1 MSTGLR
7 FTLEVD
13 GLPPDAFA
21 VVSFHLNQS
30 LSSLFS
36 LDLSLVSQQFLSL
49 EFAQVLDK
57 MAYLT
62 IWQGDEVQ
70 RRVKGV
76 VTWFELGENDK
87 NQMLYSMKVH
97 PPLWRAGLR
106 QNFRIFQNEDIK
118 SILGTMLQE
127 NGVTEWSPL
136 FSEPHPS
143 REFCVQYGETD
154 YDFLCRMA
162 AEEGIFFYEEH
173 AYKSTDQ
180 SLVLC
185 DTVRHLPESFEIPWN
200 PNTRTEVS
208 TLCISQFRYSAQIRP
223 SSVVTK
229 DYTFKRPGWAG
240 RFEQEGQ
247 HQDYQRTQYEVYD
260 YPGRFKGAHG
270 QNFARWQMDG
280 WRNNAETARGMS
292 RSPEIWPGRRI
303 VLTGHPQANLNR
315 EWQVVASELHGE
327 QPQAVPG
334 RQGAGTALENHFAV
348 IPADRTWRPQPLL
361 KPLVDGPQSAVVT
374 GPAGEEIFCDE
385 HGRVRVKFNWDR
397 YNPSNQDSSCWIR
410 VAQAWAGTGFGNL
423 AIPRV
428 GQEVIVDFLNGDPDQ
443 PIIMGRT
450 EYGPDRG
457 IRLSAV
463 WLMHDPAYPES
474 LPAAPLVRYTYTEA
488 GELLAVYDR
497 SNTQVRAFTYD
508 AQHPGRMV
516 AHRYA
521 GRPEM
526 RYRYDDTGRVV
537 EQLNPAGLS
546 YRYLYEQDRITVT
559 DSLNRREVLHT
570 EGGAGLKRVVKKELA
585 DGSVTRS
592 GYDAAGRLTAQTDAA
607 GRRTEYGLNVVS
619 GDITDITTPD
629 GRETKFYYNDGNQL
643 TAVVSPDGLESRREY
658 DEPGRLV
665 SETSRSGETVRY
677 RYDDAH
683 SELPATTTDAT
694 GSTRQMTWSRY
705 GQLLAFTDC
714 SGYQTRYEYDRFG
727 QMTAVHREEGISL
740 YRHYD
745 NRGRLTSVKDAQGR
759 ETRYEYNAAGDLTAV
774 ITPDGNRSETQYDA
788 WGKAVSTTQ
797 GGLTRSMEY
806 DAAGRVIS
814 LTNEN
819 GSHSDFSYDALD
831 RLVQQGGFDG
841 RTQRYHYDLTGKL
854 TQSEDEGLITL
865 WHYDASDRITH
876 RTVNGDPAE
885 QWQYDEHGWLTTLSH
900 TSEGH
905 RVSVHY
911 GYDDKGRLTGERQT
925 VENPETGEL
934 LWHHETG
941 HAYNEQGLANRVT
954 PDSLPPVEWLT
965 YGSGYLAGMK
975 LGGTPLLEFTRDRLH
990 RETVRS
996 FGSMAGSN
1004 AAYKLTSTYTPAG
1017 QLQSQHLN
1025 SLVYDRD
1032 YGWNDNGDLVRISG
1046 PRQTREY
1053 GYSATGRLESVR
1065 TLAPD
1070 LDIRIPYA
1078 TDPAGNRLPDP
1089 ELHPDSTLTV
1099 WPDNRIAEDAH
1110 YVYRHDEYG
1119 RLTEKTDRIPAGVK
1133 RTDDERTHHYHYDSQ
1148 HRLVFY
1154 TRIQHGEPLVESRYL
1169 YDPLGRRMAKRVWR
1183 RERDLTGWMSL
1194 SRKPEVTWYGWD
1206 GDRLTTVQTDTT
1218 RIQTVYEPGSFTPL
1232 IRVETENG
1240 EREKAQRRSLAETL
1254 QQEGSEN
1261 GHGVVFPAELVRLLD
1276 RLEEEIRAD
1285 RVSSESRAWLAQCGL
1300 TVEQLARQVEPEYTP
1315 ARKVHFYHCD
1325 HRGLP
1330 LALISE
1336 DGNTAWRGEY
1346 DEWGNQLNEENPHHL
1361 HQPYRLPGQQHDEES
1376 GLYYNRHRHYDPLQG
1391 RYITPDPIGLRGGWN
1406 MYQYPL
1412 NPIQVI
1418 DPMGLD
1424 AIENMTSGGL
1434 IYAVSGVP
1442 GLIAANSITNSAY
1455 QFGYDMDA
1463 IVGGAHN
1470 GAADAMRHCYL
1481 MCRMTKTFG
1490 STIAD
1495 VIGKNHEAAGD
1506 RQGQPAKERIM
1517 DLKNNT
1523 VGIACGD
1530 FSAKCSDACI
1540 EKYNTGQLFGLDGIK
1555 ADNPIKAKQG
1565 SSDASNY

>member
-397 YNPSNQDSSCWIR
+397 YNPADQDSSCWIR

-450 EYGPDRG
+450 YHHENRTPG
-457 IRLSAV
+457 
-463 WLMHDPAYPES
+463 S
-474 LPAAPLVRYTYTEA
+474 LPGTKTQMTIRSKTYK
-488 GELLAVYDR
+488 GSGFNEL
-497 SNTQVRAFTYD
+497 
-508 AQHPGRMV
+508 
-516 AHRYA
+516 
-521 GRPEM
+521 
-526 RYRYDDTGRVV
+526 
-537 EQLNPAGLS
+537 
-546 YRYLYEQDRITVT
+546 
-559 DSLNRREVLHT
+559 
-570 EGGAGLKRVVKKELA
+570 
-585 DGSVTRS
+585 
-592 GYDAAGRLTAQTDAA
+592 
-607 GRRTEYGLNVVS
+607 
-619 GDITDITTPD
+619 
-629 GRETKFYYNDGNQL
+629 KFD
-643 TAVVSPDGLESRREY
+643 
-658 DEPGRLV
+658 
-665 SETSRSGETVRY
+665 
-677 RYDDAH
+677 
-683 SELPATTTDAT
+683 DAT
-694 GSTRQMTWSRY
+694 GKEQVYIHAQKNMNTEVLNNRTTDVINNHAETIGNNQMIAVTNNQIQTVGVNQIETVGSNQIIKVGSVQVETIGLVRALTV
-705 GQLLAFTDC
+705 GVA
-714 SGYQTRYEYDRFG
+714 YQT
-727 QMTAVHREEGISL
+727 
-740 YRHYD
+740 
-745 NRGRLTSVKDAQGR
+745 
-759 ETRYEYNAAGDLTAV
+759 
-774 ITPDGNRSETQYDA
+774 
-788 WGKAVSTTQ
+788 
-797 GGLTRSMEY
+797 
-806 DAAGRVIS
+806 
-814 LTNEN
+814 
-819 GSHSDFSYDALD
+819 
-831 RLVQQGGFDG
+831 
-841 RTQRYHYDLTGKL
+841 
-854 TQSEDEGLITL
+854 
-865 WHYDASDRITH
+865 
-876 RTVNGDPAE
+876 TV
-885 QWQYDEHGWLTTLSH
+885 TTLSH

-975 LGGTPLLEFTRDRLH
+975 LGGTPLVEYTRDRLH

-1004 AAYKLTSTYTPAG
+1004 AAYELTSTYTPAG

-1032 YGWNDNGDLVRISG
+1032 YGWSDNGDLVRISG

-1119 RLTEKTDRIPAGVK
+1119 RLTEKTDRIPAGVI

-1194 SRKPEVTWYGWD
+1194 SRKPEETWYGWD

-1218 RIQTVYEPGSFTPL
+1218 RIQTVYQPGSFAPL
-1232 IRVETENG
+1232 IRIETDNG
-1240 EREKAQRRSLAETL
+1240 EREKAQRRSLAEKL
-1254 QQEGSEN
+1254 QQEGSED

-1285 RVSSESRAWLAQCGL
+1285 RVSSESRQWLAQCGL

>member
-1 MSTGLR
+1 MSGKPAARQGDMTRKGLDIVQGSAGVLIGAPTGVACSVCPNSPIEEQKGNPVNPLLGAKVLPGETDLALPGPLPFILSR
-7 FTLEVD
+7 AYSSYRTRTPAPVGVFGPGWKAPFDIRLQIRDEGLILNDSGGRSIHFEPLFPGEISYSRSESLWLARGGVAAQHSSQPLSALWQVLPEDVRLSPHVYLATNSLQGPWWILSWPERVPGADEVLPPPPPAYRVLTGVVD
-13 GLPPDAFA
+13 GFGRTLTFHRAAKGDVAGA
-21 VVSFHLNQS
+21 VTGVTDGAGRRFHLALTTQAQRAEAFRKQRATS
-30 LSSLFS
+30 LSS
-36 LDLSLVSQQFLSL
+36 
-49 EFAQVLDK
+49 
-57 MAYLT
+57 
-62 IWQGDEVQ
+62 
-70 RRVKGV
+70 
-76 VTWFELGENDK
+76 
-87 NQMLYSMKVH
+87 
-97 PPLWRAGLR
+97 
-106 QNFRIFQNEDIK
+106 
-118 SILGTMLQE
+118 
-127 NGVTEWSPL
+127 
-136 FSEPHPS
+136 
-143 REFCVQYGETD
+143 
-154 YDFLCRMA
+154 
-162 AEEGIFFYEEH
+162 
-173 AYKSTDQ
+173 
-180 SLVLC
+180 
-185 DTVRHLPESFEIPWN
+185 
-200 PNTRTEVS
+200 
-208 TLCISQFRYSAQIRP
+208 
-223 SSVVTK
+223 
-229 DYTFKRPGWAG
+229 
-240 RFEQEGQ
+240 
-247 HQDYQRTQYEVYD
+247 
-260 YPGRFKGAHG
+260 
-270 QNFARWQMDG
+270 
-280 WRNNAETARGMS
+280 
-292 RSPEIWPGRRI
+292 
-303 VLTGHPQANLNR
+303 
-315 EWQVVASELHGE
+315 
-327 QPQAVPG
+327 
-334 RQGAGTALENHFAV
+334 
-348 IPADRTWRPQPLL
+348 
-361 KPLVDGPQSAVVT
+361 
-374 GPAGEEIFCDE
+374 PAGP
-385 HGRVRVKFNWDR
+385 R
-397 YNPSNQDSSCWIR
+397 SASSSS
-410 VAQAWAGTGFGNL
+410 AFPDTLPAG
-423 AIPRV
+423 
-428 GQEVIVDFLNGDPDQ
+428 
-443 PIIMGRT
+443 T
-450 EYGPDRG
+450 EYGADNG
-457 IRLSAV
+457 IRLEAV
-463 WLMHDPAYPES
+463 WLTHDPAYPDEQ
-474 LPAAPLVRYTYTEA
+474 PTAPLARYTYTA
-488 GELLAVYDR
+488 SGELRAVYDR
-497 SNTQVRAFTYD
+497 SGTQVRGFTYD
-508 AQHPGRMV
+508 AEHAGRMV
-516 AHRYA
+516 AHHYA
-521 GRPEM
+521 GRPES
-526 RYRYDDTGRVV
+526 RYRYDDTGRVT
-537 EQLNPAGLS
+537 EQVNPEGLD
-546 YRYLYEQDRITVT
+546 YRFEYGQDRVTIT
-559 DSLNRREVLHT
+559 DSLNRREVLYT
-570 EGGAGLKRVVKKELA
+570 EGEGGLKRVVKKEHA
-585 DGSVTRS
+585 DGSITRS
-592 GYDAAGRLTAQTDAA
+592 EYDEAGRLKAQTDAA
-607 GRRTEYGLNVVS
+607 GRRTEYRLHMAS
-619 GDITDITTPD
+619 GKLTSVILPD
-629 GRETKFYYNDGNQL
+629 GRTVRYGYNSQRQV
-643 TAVVSPDGLESRREY
+643 TSVTYPDGLRSSREY
-658 DEPGRLV
+658 DEKGRLTA
-665 SETSRSGETVRY
+665 ETSRSGETTRY
-677 RYDDAH
+677 SYDDPA
-683 SELPATTTDAT
+683 SELPTGIQDAT
-694 GSTRQMTWSRY
+694 GSTKQMAWSRY

-714 SGYQTRYEYDRFG
+714 SGYTTRYEYDRYG
-727 QMTAVHREEGISL
+727 QQIAVHREEGIST
-740 YRHYD
+740 YSSY
-745 NRGRLTSVKDAQGR
+745 NPRGQLVSQKDAQGR
-759 ETRYEYNAAGDLTAV
+759 EIRYEYSAAGDLTAT
-774 ITPDGNRSETQYDA
+774 ISPDGKRSTIAYDKR
-788 WGKAVSTTQ
+788 GRPVSVTE
-797 GGLTRSMEY
+797 GGLTRSMGY
-806 DAAGRVIS
+806 DAAGRITV

-819 GSHSDFSYDALD
+819 GSQSTFRYDPVD
-831 RLVQQGGFDG
+831 RLTEQRGFDG

-934 LWHHETG
+934 LWQHETK

-975 LGGTPLLEFTRDRLH
+975 LGGTPLVEYTRDRLH

-996 FGSMAGSN
+996 FGSRAGSN
-1004 AAYKLTSTYTPAG
+1004 AAYELTSTYTPAG

-1089 ELHPDSTLTV
+1089 ELHPDSTLTA

-1110 YVYRHDEYG
+1110 YVYHYDEYG
-1119 RLTEKTDRIPAGVK
+1119 RLTEKTDRIPTGVI

-1148 HRLVFY
+1148 HRLVFH

-1194 SRKPEVTWYGWD
+1194 SRKPEETWYGWD

-1218 RIQTVYEPGSFTPL
+1218 RIQTVYQPGSFAPL
-1232 IRVETENG
+1232 IRIETDNG
-1240 EREKAQRRSLAETL
+1240 EREKAQCRSLAEKI
-1254 QQEGSEN
+1254 QQEGSED
-1261 GHGVVFPAELVRLLD
+1261 GHGVVFPAELVGLLD
-1276 RLEEEIRAD
+1276 RLEGEIRANC
-1285 RVSSESRAWLAQCGL
+1285 VSSESRQWLAQCGL
-1300 TVEQLARQVEPEYTP
+1300 TVERLAAQIEPVYLPE
-1315 ARKVHFYHCD
+1315 RKIHLYHCD

-1336 DGNTAWRGEY
+1336 DGNTAWSAEY

-1361 HQPYRLPGQQHDEES
+1361 HQPYRLPGQQYDKES
-1376 GLYYNRHRHYDPLQG
+1376 GLYYNRHRYYDPLQG

-1495 VIGKNHEAAGD
+1495 VIGKNHEAAGN

>member
-1 MSTGLR
+1 MSGKPAARQGDMTRKGLDIVQGSAGVLIGAPTGVACSVCPNSPIEEQKGNPVNPLLGAKVLPGETDLALPGPLPFILSR
-7 FTLEVD
+7 AYSSYRTRTPAPVGVFGPGWKAPFDIRLQVHERELILNDSGGRSIHFEPLFPGEVSYSRSESLWLARGGVAAQHSSQPLSALWQVLPEDVRLSPHVYLATNSLQGPWWILSWPERVPGADEVLPPPPPAYRVLTGVVD
-13 GLPPDAFA
+13 GFGRTLTFHRAAKGDVAGA
-21 VVSFHLNQS
+21 VTGVTDGAGRRFHLALTTQAQRAEAFRKQRATS
-30 LSSLFS
+30 LSSPAS
-36 LDLSLVSQQFLSL
+36 PRSVSSS
-49 EFAQVLDK
+49 QV
-57 MAYLT
+57 
-62 IWQGDEVQ
+62 
-70 RRVKGV
+70 
-76 VTWFELGENDK
+76 F
-87 NQMLYSMKVH
+87 
-97 PPLWRAGLR
+97 P
-106 QNFRIFQNEDIK
+106 
-118 SILGTMLQE
+118 
-127 NGVTEWSPL
+127 
-136 FSEPHPS
+136 
-143 REFCVQYGETD
+143 
-154 YDFLCRMA
+154 
-162 AEEGIFFYEEH
+162 
-173 AYKSTDQ
+173 
-180 SLVLC
+180 
-185 DTVRHLPESFEIPWN
+185 DTL
-200 PNTRTEVS
+200 
-208 TLCISQFRYSAQIRP
+208 
-223 SSVVTK
+223 
-229 DYTFKRPGWAG
+229 
-240 RFEQEGQ
+240 
-247 HQDYQRTQYEVYD
+247 
-260 YPGRFKGAHG
+260 
-270 QNFARWQMDG
+270 
-280 WRNNAETARGMS
+280 
-292 RSPEIWPGRRI
+292 
-303 VLTGHPQANLNR
+303 
-315 EWQVVASELHGE
+315 
-327 QPQAVPG
+327 
-334 RQGAGTALENHFAV
+334 
-348 IPADRTWRPQPLL
+348 
-361 KPLVDGPQSAVVT
+361 
-374 GPAGEEIFCDE
+374 PAG
-385 HGRVRVKFNWDR
+385 
-397 YNPSNQDSSCWIR
+397 
-410 VAQAWAGTGFGNL
+410 
-423 AIPRV
+423 
-428 GQEVIVDFLNGDPDQ
+428 
-443 PIIMGRT
+443 T
-450 EYGPDRG
+450 EYGVDNG
-457 IRLSAV
+457 IRLEAV
-463 WLMHDPAYPES
+463 WLTHDPAYPDE
-474 LPAAPLVRYTYTEA
+474 LPTAPLARYTYTA
-488 GELLAVYDR
+488 GGELRAVYDR
-497 SNTQVRAFTYD
+497 SGTQVRGFTYD
-508 AQHPGRMV
+508 AEHAGRMV
-516 AHRYA
+516 AHHYA
-521 GRPEM
+521 GRPES
-526 RYRYDDTGRVV
+526 RYRYDDTGRVT
-537 EQLNPAGLS
+537 EQVNPEGLD
-546 YRYLYEQDRITVT
+546 YRFEYGQDRVTIT
-559 DSLNRREVLHT
+559 DSLNRREVLYT
-570 EGGAGLKRVVKKELA
+570 EGEGGLKRVVKKEHA
-585 DGSVTRS
+585 DGSITRS
-592 GYDAAGRLTAQTDAA
+592 EYDEAGRLKAQTDAA
-607 GRRTEYGLNVVS
+607 GRRTEYRLHMAS
-619 GDITDITTPD
+619 GKLTSVILPD
-629 GRETKFYYNDGNQL
+629 GRTVRYGYNSQRQV
-643 TAVVSPDGLESRREY
+643 TSVTYPDGLRSSREY
-658 DEPGRLV
+658 DEKGRLAA
-665 SETSRSGETVRY
+665 ETSRSGETTSY
-677 RYDDAH
+677 SYDDPA
-683 SELPATTTDAT
+683 SELPTGIQDAT
-694 GSTRQMTWSRY
+694 GSTKQMAWSRY

-714 SGYQTRYEYDRFG
+714 SGYTTRYEYDRYG
-727 QMTAVHREEGISL
+727 QQIAVHREEGIST
-740 YRHYD
+740 YSSY
-745 NRGRLTSVKDAQGR
+745 NPRGQLVSQKDAQGR
-759 ETRYEYNAAGDLTAV
+759 EIRYEYSAAGDLTATV
-774 ITPDGNRSETQYDA
+774 SPDGKRSTIEYDKR
-788 WGKAVSTTQ
+788 GRPVSVTE
-797 GGLTRSMEY
+797 GGLTRSMGY
-806 DAAGRVIS
+806 DAAGRITV

-819 GSHSDFSYDALD
+819 GSQSTFRYDPVD
-831 RLVQQGGFDG
+831 RLTEQRGFDG

-934 LWHHETG
+934 LWQHETK

-975 LGGTPLLEFTRDRLH
+975 LGGTPLVEYTRDRLH

-996 FGSMAGSN
+996 FGSRAGSN
-1004 AAYKLTSTYTPAG
+1004 AAYELTSTYTPAG

-1089 ELHPDSTLTV
+1089 ELHPDSTLTA

-1110 YVYRHDEYG
+1110 YVYHYDEYG
-1119 RLTEKTDRIPAGVK
+1119 RLTEKTDRIPTGVI

-1148 HRLVFY
+1148 HRLVFH

-1194 SRKPEVTWYGWD
+1194 SRKPEETWYGWD

-1218 RIQTVYEPGSFTPL
+1218 RIQTVYQPGSFAPL
-1232 IRVETENG
+1232 IRIETDNG
-1240 EREKAQRRSLAETL
+1240 EREKAQCRSLAEKI
-1254 QQEGSEN
+1254 QQEGSED
-1261 GHGVVFPAELVRLLD
+1261 GHGVVFPAELVGLLD
-1276 RLEEEIRAD
+1276 RLEGEIRANC
-1285 RVSSESRAWLAQCGL
+1285 VSSESRQWLAQCGL
-1300 TVEQLARQVEPEYTP
+1300 TVERLAAQIEPVYLPE
-1315 ARKVHFYHCD
+1315 RKIHLYHCD

-1336 DGNTAWRGEY
+1336 DGNTAWSAEY

-1361 HQPYRLPGQQHDEES
+1361 HQPYRLPGQQYDKES
-1376 GLYYNRHRHYDPLQG
+1376 GLYYNRHRYYDPLQG

-1495 VIGKNHEAAGD
+1495 VIGKNHEAAGN

>member
-1 MSTGLR
+1 
-7 FTLEVD
+7 
-13 GLPPDAFA
+13 
-21 VVSFHLNQS
+21 
-30 LSSLFS
+30 
-36 LDLSLVSQQFLSL
+36 
-49 EFAQVLDK
+49 
-57 MAYLT
+57 
-62 IWQGDEVQ
+62 
-70 RRVKGV
+70 
-76 VTWFELGENDK
+76 
-87 NQMLYSMKVH
+87 
-97 PPLWRAGLR
+97 
-106 QNFRIFQNEDIK
+106 
-118 SILGTMLQE
+118 
-127 NGVTEWSPL
+127 
-136 FSEPHPS
+136 
-143 REFCVQYGETD
+143 
-154 YDFLCRMA
+154 
-162 AEEGIFFYEEH
+162 
-173 AYKSTDQ
+173 
-180 SLVLC
+180 
-185 DTVRHLPESFEIPWN
+185 
-200 PNTRTEVS
+200 
-208 TLCISQFRYSAQIRP
+208 
-223 SSVVTK
+223 
-229 DYTFKRPGWAG
+229 
-240 RFEQEGQ
+240 
-247 HQDYQRTQYEVYD
+247 
-260 YPGRFKGAHG
+260 
-270 QNFARWQMDG
+270 
-280 WRNNAETARGMS
+280 
-292 RSPEIWPGRRI
+292 
-303 VLTGHPQANLNR
+303 
-315 EWQVVASELHGE
+315 
-327 QPQAVPG
+327 
-334 RQGAGTALENHFAV
+334 
-348 IPADRTWRPQPLL
+348 
-361 KPLVDGPQSAVVT
+361 
-374 GPAGEEIFCDE
+374 
-385 HGRVRVKFNWDR
+385 
-397 YNPSNQDSSCWIR
+397 
-410 VAQAWAGTGFGNL
+410 
-423 AIPRV
+423 
-428 GQEVIVDFLNGDPDQ
+428 
-443 PIIMGRT
+443 
-450 EYGPDRG
+450 RG

-643 TAVVSPDGLESRREY
+643 TAVVYPDGLESRREY

-1119 RLTEKTDRIPAGVK
+1119 RLTEKTDRIPAGVI

-1315 ARKVHFYHCD
+1315 ARK
-1325 HRGLP
+1325 
-1330 LALISE
+1330 E
-1336 DGNTAWRGEY
+1336 
-1346 DEWGNQLNEENPHHL
+1346 
-1361 HQPYRLPGQQHDEES
+1361 HDEES
-1376 GLYYNRHRHYDPLQG
+1376 GLYYNRHRYYDPLQG
-1391 RYITPDPIGLRGGWN
+1391 RYITQDPMGLKGGWN
-1406 MYQYPL
+1406 LYQYPL
-1412 NPIQVI
+1412 NPLQQI
-1418 DPMGLD
+1418 DPMGLLQTWDD
-1424 AIENMTSGGL
+1424 ARSGACTGGVCGVL
-1434 IYAVSGVP
+1434 SRIIGPSKFDSTADAALDALKETQNRSLCNDMEYSGIVCKDTNGKYFASKAETDNLRKESYPLKRKCPTGTDRVAAYHTHGADSHGDYVDEFFSSSDKNLVRSKDNNLEAFYLATPDGRFEALNNKGEYIFIRNSVP
-1442 GLIAANSITNSAY
+1442 GLSS
-1455 QFGYDMDA
+1455 
-1463 IVGGAHN
+1463 V
-1470 GAADAMRHCYL
+1470 
-1481 MCRMTKTFG
+1481 
-1490 STIAD
+1490 
-1495 VIGKNHEAAGD
+1495 
-1506 RQGQPAKERIM
+1506 
-1517 DLKNNT
+1517 
-1523 VGIACGD
+1523 
-1530 FSAKCSDACI
+1530 CI
-1540 EKYNTGQLFGLDGIK
+1540 PYHD
-1555 ADNPIKAKQG
+1555 
-1565 SSDASNY
+1565 

>member
-1 MSTGLR
+1 R
-7 FTLEVD
+7 TLTYRREAAGDLAGEITDVTD
-13 GLPPDAFA
+13 GAGREFRLVLTTQAQRA
-21 VVSFHLNQS
+21 EEARTSS
-30 LSSLFS
+30 LSSS
-36 LDLSLVSQQFLSL
+36 
-49 EFAQVLDK
+49 
-57 MAYLT
+57 
-62 IWQGDEVQ
+62 
-70 RRVKGV
+70 
-76 VTWFELGENDK
+76 
-87 NQMLYSMKVH
+87 
-97 PPLWRAGLR
+97 
-106 QNFRIFQNEDIK
+106 
-118 SILGTMLQE
+118 
-127 NGVTEWSPL
+127 
-136 FSEPHPS
+136 
-143 REFCVQYGETD
+143 
-154 YDFLCRMA
+154 
-162 AEEGIFFYEEH
+162 
-173 AYKSTDQ
+173 
-180 SLVLC
+180 
-185 DTVRHLPESFEIPWN
+185 
-200 PNTRTEVS
+200 
-208 TLCISQFRYSAQIRP
+208 
-223 SSVVTK
+223 
-229 DYTFKRPGWAG
+229 
-240 RFEQEGQ
+240 
-247 HQDYQRTQYEVYD
+247 
-260 YPGRFKGAHG
+260 
-270 QNFARWQMDG
+270 
-280 WRNNAETARGMS
+280 
-292 RSPEIWPGRRI
+292 
-303 VLTGHPQANLNR
+303 
-315 EWQVVASELHGE
+315 
-327 QPQAVPG
+327 
-334 RQGAGTALENHFAV
+334 
-348 IPADRTWRPQPLL
+348 
-361 KPLVDGPQSAVVT
+361 
-374 GPAGEEIFCDE
+374 
-385 HGRVRVKFNWDR
+385 
-397 YNPSNQDSSCWIR
+397 DSSR
-410 VAQAWAGTGFGNL
+410 PLSASAF
-423 AIPRV
+423 
-428 GQEVIVDFLNGDPDQ
+428 PDTL
-443 PIIMGRT
+443 PGT

-643 TAVVSPDGLESRREY
+643 TAVVYPDGLESRREY

-759 ETRYEYNAAGDLTAV
+759 ETQYEYNAAGDLTAV

-854 TQSEDEGLITL
+854 TQSEDEGLVTL

-885 QWQYDEHGWLTTLSH
+885 QWQYDGHGWLREISH
-900 TSEGH
+900 LSEGH
-905 RVSVHY
+905 RVAVHY

-934 LWHHETG
+934 LWQHETK

-975 LGGTPLLEFTRDRLH
+975 LGGTPLVEYTRDRLH
-990 RETVRS
+990 RET
-996 FGSMAGSN
+996 
-1004 AAYKLTSTYTPAG
+1004 
-1017 QLQSQHLN
+1017 
-1025 SLVYDRD
+1025 
-1032 YGWNDNGDLVRISG
+1032 
-1046 PRQTREY
+1046 
-1053 GYSATGRLESVR
+1053 VR

-1089 ELHPDSTLTV
+1089 ELHPDSTLTA

-1110 YVYRHDEYG
+1110 YVYHYDEYG
-1119 RLTEKTDRIPAGVK
+1119 RLTEKTDRIPTGVI
-1133 RTDDERTHHYHYDSQ
+1133 RTDDERTHHYDSQ
-1148 HRLVFY
+1148 HRLVFH

-1194 SRKPEVTWYGWD
+1194 SRKPEETWYGWD

-1240 EREKAQRRSLAETL
+1240 EREKAQRRSLAEKL
-1254 QQEGSEN
+1254 QQEGSED

-1285 RVSSESRAWLAQCGL
+1285 RVSSESRVWLAQCGL

-1315 ARKVHFYHCD
+1315 VRNVHLYHCD
-1325 HRGLP
+1325 HRGQP

-1336 DGNTAWRGEY
+1336 DGDTVWSGAY
-1346 DEWGNQLNEENPHHL
+1346 DEWGNQLNEENPHHVY
-1361 HQPYRLPGQQHDEES
+1361 QPYRLPGQQYDEES
-1376 GLYYNRHRHYDPLQG
+1376 GLYYNRHRYYDPLQR
-1391 RYITPDPIGLRGGWN
+1391 RYITQDPIGLKGGWN
-1406 MYQYPL
+1406 LYQYPL
-1412 NPIQVI
+1412 NPVSRI
-1418 DPMGLD
+1418 DPLGLFSCESCSHFID
-1424 AIENMTSGGL
+1424 DINNKLDNLPFNPTKMFTASLNTANSARLYASGMTKFGISVAADGTIIAAPVGAASMALGAWNIKSATAAYNRANLQLSESLQENGRDRCWRNLLGILPYGEQFDDPGEPSILDVYGEKIENIKDSPMKFFEELGTLGL
-1434 IYAVSGVP
+1434 
-1442 GLIAANSITNSAY
+1442 
-1455 QFGYDMDA
+1455 
-1463 IVGGAHN
+1463 
-1470 GAADAMRHCYL
+1470 
-1481 MCRMTKTFG
+1481 
-1490 STIAD
+1490 
-1495 VIGKNHEAAGD
+1495 
-1506 RQGQPAKERIM
+1506 
-1517 DLKNNT
+1517 
-1523 VGIACGD
+1523 
-1530 FSAKCSDACI
+1530 
-1540 EKYNTGQLFGLDGIK
+1540 
-1555 ADNPIKAKQG
+1555 
-1565 SSDASNY
+1565 

>member
-1 MSTGLR
+1 MT
-7 FTLEVD
+7 D
-13 GLPPDAFA
+13 GAGREFRLVLTTQAQRA
-21 VVSFHLNQS
+21 EEARTSS
-30 LSSLFS
+30 LSSS
-36 LDLSLVSQQFLSL
+36 
-49 EFAQVLDK
+49 
-57 MAYLT
+57 
-62 IWQGDEVQ
+62 
-70 RRVKGV
+70 
-76 VTWFELGENDK
+76 
-87 NQMLYSMKVH
+87 
-97 PPLWRAGLR
+97 
-106 QNFRIFQNEDIK
+106 
-118 SILGTMLQE
+118 
-127 NGVTEWSPL
+127 
-136 FSEPHPS
+136 
-143 REFCVQYGETD
+143 
-154 YDFLCRMA
+154 
-162 AEEGIFFYEEH
+162 
-173 AYKSTDQ
+173 
-180 SLVLC
+180 
-185 DTVRHLPESFEIPWN
+185 
-200 PNTRTEVS
+200 
-208 TLCISQFRYSAQIRP
+208 
-223 SSVVTK
+223 
-229 DYTFKRPGWAG
+229 
-240 RFEQEGQ
+240 
-247 HQDYQRTQYEVYD
+247 
-260 YPGRFKGAHG
+260 
-270 QNFARWQMDG
+270 
-280 WRNNAETARGMS
+280 
-292 RSPEIWPGRRI
+292 
-303 VLTGHPQANLNR
+303 
-315 EWQVVASELHGE
+315 
-327 QPQAVPG
+327 
-334 RQGAGTALENHFAV
+334 
-348 IPADRTWRPQPLL
+348 
-361 KPLVDGPQSAVVT
+361 
-374 GPAGEEIFCDE
+374 
-385 HGRVRVKFNWDR
+385 
-397 YNPSNQDSSCWIR
+397 DSSR
-410 VAQAWAGTGFGNL
+410 PLSASAF
-423 AIPRV
+423 
-428 GQEVIVDFLNGDPDQ
+428 PDTL
-443 PIIMGRT
+443 PGT

-643 TAVVSPDGLESRREY
+643 TAVVYPDGLESRREY

-759 ETRYEYNAAGDLTAV
+759 ETQYEYNAAGDLTAV

-854 TQSEDEGLITL
+854 TQSEDEGLVTL

-885 QWQYDEHGWLTTLSH
+885 QWQYDGHGWLREISH
-900 TSEGH
+900 LSEGH
-905 RVSVHY
+905 RVAVHY

-934 LWHHETG
+934 LWQHETK

-975 LGGTPLLEFTRDRLH
+975 LGGTPLVEYTRDRLH
-990 RETVRS
+990 RET
-996 FGSMAGSN
+996 
-1004 AAYKLTSTYTPAG
+1004 
-1017 QLQSQHLN
+1017 
-1025 SLVYDRD
+1025 
-1032 YGWNDNGDLVRISG
+1032 
-1046 PRQTREY
+1046 
-1053 GYSATGRLESVR
+1053 VR

-1089 ELHPDSTLTV
+1089 ELHPDSTLTA

-1110 YVYRHDEYG
+1110 YVYHYDEYG
-1119 RLTEKTDRIPAGVK
+1119 RLTEKTDRIPTGVI
-1133 RTDDERTHHYHYDSQ
+1133 RTDDERTHHYDSQ
-1148 HRLVFY
+1148 HRLVFH

-1194 SRKPEVTWYGWD
+1194 SRKPEETWYGWD
-1206 GDRLTTVQTDTT
+1206 GDRLTTVQTQQT
-1218 RIQTVYEPGSFTPL
+1218 RIQTVYQPGSFTPL
-1232 IRVETENG
+1232 LRIETENG
-1240 EREKAQRRSLAETL
+1240 EQAKARHRSLAEVLQEDTGVTL
-1254 QQEGSEN
+1254 
-1261 GHGVVFPAELVRLLD
+1261 PAELSVMLG
-1276 RLEEEIRAD
+1276 RLERELRAGA
-1285 RVSSESRAWLAQCGL
+1285 VSAESEAWLAQCGL
-1300 TVEQLARQVEPEYTP
+1300 TAEQMAAQLEAEYIPE
-1315 ARKVHFYHCD
+1315 RKLHLYHCD

-1330 LALISE
+1330 LALISPE
-1336 DGNTAWRGEY
+1336 GETAWQGEY
-1346 DEWGNQLNEENPHHL
+1346 DEWGNLLGETSAQHL
-1361 HQPYRLPGQQHDEES
+1361 QQSLRLPGQQYDEES
-1376 GLYYNRHRHYDPLQG
+1376 GLYYNRNRYYDPLQG
-1391 RYITPDPIGLRGGWN
+1391 RYITQDPIGLRGEWN
-1406 MYQYPL
+1406 LYKYPL
-1412 NPIQVI
+1412 NPVRFI
-1418 DPMGLD
+1418 DSLGLKFHVNGD
-1424 AIENMTSGGL
+1424 PSDFNQAVEYLKQDSQMKETIDFLSSSEETINIEYIEGTNVRFNSNNMTIYWNSRASLFCSTELNSKSQSPALGL
-1434 IYAVSGVP
+1434 GHEFAHAQYCLLDKENFMALLSRTDKKYENKEEARVITIIESR
-1442 GLIAANSITNSAY
+1442 AAKTL
-1455 QFGYDMDA
+1455 GECTR
-1463 IVGGAHN
+1463 GAHS
-1470 GAADAMRHCYL
+1470 GLPFYRVDGPLQTM
-1481 MCRMTKTFG
+1481 K
-1490 STIAD
+1490 I
-1495 VIGKNHEAAGD
+1495 
-1506 RQGQPAKERIM
+1506 
-1517 DLKNNT
+1517 
-1523 VGIACGD
+1523 
-1530 FSAKCSDACI
+1530 
-1540 EKYNTGQLFGLDGIK
+1540 TGT
-1555 ADNPIKAKQG
+1555 PE
-1565 SSDASNY
+1565 